1 VPSGEHRL
9 EQYSDRLRTL
19 PHVNPLAIR
28 DRERKGEAAAMGGGG
43 RARQNAIR
51 SGIVVLGTA
60 AFGYLS
66 YRVGFKPYLDRAQE
80 AMDSHHS
87 SDDAATAA
95 AIASAAAEHPDHAGG
110 DGGLPPS
117 RDPAVVLRD

>member
-1 VPSGEHRL
+1 
-9 EQYSDRLRTL
+9 
-19 PHVNPLAIR
+19 
-28 DRERKGEAAAMGGGG
+28 MGGGG

-95 AIASAAAEHPDHAGG
+95 AIASAAAAEQPDHPGG
-110 DGGLPPS
+110 DGGLTPS